1 MFAYRL
7 TFNPRSKATNMV
19 IISFGELSLAVTA
32 ETKSEL
38 MLEDLRIRQQVVAF
52 QKTKVLKLAA

>member
-1 MFAYRL
+1 
-7 TFNPRSKATNMV
+7 MV

>member
-32 ETKSEL
+32 ETKLEL
-38 MLEDLRIRQQVVAF
+38 MLGDLMIRQQVVAF
-52 QKTKVLKLAA
+52 RKTKVLKPAA